1 MINGSQPDILLTYT
15 SKWGWMKLM
24 SEHKFFPG
32 FCFVKRVPPSKEKH
46 WIFRV
51 CWIICCSSTLTPWY
65 ISYPISVLFTFHPRK
80 NVIQMKKKEQR
91 IQSKY
96 VVGFF
101 WGQKKLL
108 TKQLATLQ
116 KEDVY
121 ASWNVLAK
129 RFKVCHTFGIQ
140 KPM

>member
-65 ISYPISVLFTFHPRK
+65 ISYPISVLFTFHPKK
-80 NVIQMKKKEQR
+80 NVIQMKKKEQQR
-91 IQSKY
+91 ILKVSNRLFSRPEKKIINQAA
-96 VVGFF
+96 VLF
-101 WGQKKLL
+101 W
-108 TKQLATLQ
+108 
-116 KEDVY
+116 
-121 ASWNVLAK
+121 S
-129 RFKVCHTFGIQ
+129 
-140 KPM
+140 